1 MNVDFHFTYSV
12 FLWNKLAVWYVTMF
26 YGTSSQFGMWRC
38 FMEQARSLVCDDVL
52 SLAHKIRVIWMS
64 IEDRIFSNFFRKRK
78 NFKTN
83 RNQAKLEKLYCKSK
97 PPPLI
102 FEVSCYFFPSR
113 SDLQKHIAND
123 LETEHNITGLRKTR
137 AVINHVIIT
146 VQKFQWSDW
155 SNGVH

>member
-1 MNVDFHFTYSV
+1 MP
-12 FLWNKLAVWYVTMF
+12 
-26 YGTSSQFGMWRC
+26 
-38 FMEQARSLVCDDVL
+38 
-52 SLAHKIRVIWMS
+52 
-64 IEDRIFSNFFRKRK
+64 IEDRIFSNFFRIFSNFFRKRK

-123 LETEHNITGLRKTR
+123 PETEYNITGLRKTR
-137 AVINHVIIT
+137 AVINHVII
-146 VQKFQWSDW
+146 
-155 SNGVH
+155 NGAEISVI